1 MPSDAP
7 VSPSWRPPG
16 LDLSATDPGQ
26 VAAIDVP
33 SPDAVRERAR
43 TLLDERLGRADG
55 EGRTAFAP
63 APVAVQADQTHYSDG
78 FALLRLLPHGV
89 AVAARST
96 GRARS
101 RLVFEGRD
109 DRWILR
115 RPAAG
120 TDAPAARPAA
130 KASAAPV
137 WVRAVTQALGRC
149 RGDEAVDLAV
159 VGTAPP
165 ACLDGY
171 LAALAVAVVRGVDPL
186 GAREERGAE
195 TMRDDVLPALADAL
209 AEAGEQPFSVAYPIA
224 SFAGRPEAFALVDTA
239 TREHLPVE
247 PDPSLALRWVLV
259 DPETG
264 PTRPPAFHRHRRTE
278 ADEALGM
285 LRRNGFPNV
294 RTFRDLEHRALDD
307 ALERLPERLRPAARH
322 LVTENRRVQKHV
334 AALRRGD
341 GQMVGALQLMSH
353 ASRRDVFD
361 ATAPSID
368 ALVAEAES
376 LTLDGV
382 YGAGMCSRTGAVM
395 ITGRPTALP
404 DSLHALGAAFE
415 EEAGRPLRLLLLHG

>member
-1 MPSDAP
+1 
-7 VSPSWRPPG
+7 
-16 LDLSATDPGQ
+16 
-26 VAAIDVP
+26 
-33 SPDAVRERAR
+33 
-43 TLLDERLGRADG
+43 
-55 EGRTAFAP
+55 
-63 APVAVQADQTHYSDG
+63 
-78 FALLRLLPHGV
+78 
-89 AVAARST
+89 
-96 GRARS
+96 
-101 RLVFEGRD
+101 
-109 DRWILR
+109 
-115 RPAAG
+115 
-120 TDAPAARPAA
+120 
-130 KASAAPV
+130 
-137 WVRAVTQALGRC
+137 
-149 RGDEAVDLAV
+149 
-159 VGTAPP
+159 
-165 ACLDGY
+165 
-171 LAALAVAVVRGVDPL
+171 
-186 GAREERGAE
+186 
-195 TMRDDVLPALADAL
+195 MRDDVLPALADAL